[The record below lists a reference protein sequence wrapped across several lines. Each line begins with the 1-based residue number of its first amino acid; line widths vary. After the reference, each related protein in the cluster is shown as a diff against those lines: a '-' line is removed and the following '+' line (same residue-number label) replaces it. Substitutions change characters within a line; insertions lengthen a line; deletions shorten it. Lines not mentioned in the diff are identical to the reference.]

1 MKGER
6 IMRKEKFFI
15 NIFWVVIGVVL
26 LGCGIAGIVDYFW
39 SGMGGALI
47 GVGVIQ
53 IIKYIKYCK
62 NPEYRE
68 KMEIERNDERNK
80 FIGGRAWAW
89 AGYFYVMINAV
100 GTIAF
105 KIMENDLLSQYCAY
119 SVCIIL
125 VLYWLSFL
133 FLRKKY

>member
-1 MKGER
+1 MK
-6 IMRKEKFFI
+6 IEKRVYI
-15 NIFWVVIGVVL
+15 SVFWVVIGVVL
-26 LGCGIAGIVDYFW
+26 LACGVLDIVDSFW

-47 GVGVIQ
+47 GVGAIRIWQ
-53 IIKYIKYCK
+53 FIKYRR

-68 KMEIERNDERNK
+68 KVEIERNDERNR

-89 AGYFYVMINAV
+89 AGYFFVLINAV

-119 SVCIIL
+119 SVCGIL
-125 VLYWLSFL
+125 LLYWAAYL

>member
-1 MKGER
+1 MK
-6 IMRKEKFFI
+6 IEKRVYI
-15 NIFWVVIGVVL
+15 SVFWVVIGLVL
-26 LGCGIAGIVDYFW
+26 IACGIFDIVDSFW

-47 GVGVIQ
+47 GVGAIRIYQ
-53 IIKYIKYCK
+53 YIKYRR

-68 KMEIERNDERNK
+68 KVEIERNDERNR

-89 AGYFYVMINAV
+89 AGYSFVLINAV

-119 SVCIIL
+119 SVCGIL
-125 VLYWLSFL
+125 LLYWAAFL

>member
-1 MKGER
+1 MK
-6 IMRKEKFFI
+6 IEKRMYI
-15 NIFWVVIGVVL
+15 NIFWIIIGLVL
-26 LGCGIAGIVDYFW
+26 VACGIFDIVDSFW

-47 GVGVIQ
+47 AVGAIRLIQ
-53 IIKYIKYCK
+53 YFKYSK

-89 AGYFYVMINAV
+89 AGYGFVMLNAV

-105 KIMENDLLSQYCAY
+105 KILENELLSQYCAY
-119 SVCIIL
+119 SVCIII
-125 VLYWLSFL
+125 VLYWISFL